1 MNKVTVGPINSI
13 ATVCYSATTVLF
25 VSVFC
30 KTREMCKKKKKKVWK
45 RRRSKVQCYPN
56 EHYIVPRASSTGF
69 HISSYFTISR
79 SYFINYNILFYHIP
93 SIQKLYYFTI
103 LLKYYF
109 LIFLYY
115 FSSTLFLF
123 QIQPFQLFQIQLFQR
138 SIFNNLQFF
147 LFSFSISFQLFQQP
161 GCIFF
166 FNFFPT
172 ISTTCQFF
180 FFFFEKEHAKY

>member
-1 MNKVTVGPINSI
+1 MNKVTVGLINST
-13 ATVCYSATTVLF
+13 ATVPLQYRYSVVCPPVLQNALN
-25 VSVFC
+25 V
-30 KTREMCKKKKKKVWK
+30 KKKKKKVWK

-161 GCIFF
+161 A
-166 FNFFPT
+166 N
-172 ISTTCQFF
+172 FF
-180 FFFFEKEHAKY
+180 FF

>member
-1 MNKVTVGPINSI
+1 MHYKV
-13 ATVCYSATTVLF
+13 L
-25 VSVFC
+25 
-30 KTREMCKKKKKKVWK
+30 
-45 RRRSKVQCYPN
+45 
-56 EHYIVPRASSTGF
+56 RASPTGF

-79 SYFINYNILFYHIP
+79 SCFINYNILFYNMPNIL
-93 SIQKLYYFTI
+93 KLYYFTI

-109 LIFLYY
+109 LIFNYY

-180 FFFFEKEHAKY
+180 FFRKNLSNINVLKLANFKNSHTYIFHQTCQILM